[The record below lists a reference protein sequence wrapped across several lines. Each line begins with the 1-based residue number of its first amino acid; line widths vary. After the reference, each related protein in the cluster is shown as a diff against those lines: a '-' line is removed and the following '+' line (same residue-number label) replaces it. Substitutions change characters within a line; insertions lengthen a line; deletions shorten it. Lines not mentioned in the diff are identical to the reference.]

1 MGLLKFIS
9 HYLFLTH
16 LYGHILKKKNNF
28 TIKRLGSL
36 LIKKTGTMKES
47 FQPFFFN
54 LVPLIIYK
62 MQAVLNE
69 ISWCYIII
77 KKVSIWMT
85 PRFKSLVKKSLFILI
100 VYSWPLSDEVMW
112 PNMWEKVQYI
122 IKTKTTLGKGNGPN
136 N

>member
-1 MGLLKFIS
+1 
-9 HYLFLTH
+9 
-16 LYGHILKKKNNF
+16 
-28 TIKRLGSL
+28 
-36 LIKKTGTMKES
+36 MKES

-100 VYSWPLSDEVMW
+100 VYSWPLADEVTW
-112 PNMWEKVQYI
+112 PNMWERVQYI
-122 IKTKTTLGKGNGPN
+122 IKTKTTLGKSETNTE
-136 N
+136 